1 MRILKRIKAS
11 FVPFLIFGLWLI
23 IVFLIVRS
31 TMLSVELNFTNF
43 RWENYKKHLT
53 LHISQLFGF
62 SDNEINVEEQHKKYI
77 KSNYKN
83 NDIGIWVNDHDDNS
97 DWNDKKSKL
106 VEKSLSDIPIDVTE
120 NNVPL
125 KINVDSEK
133 KIVNASSENG
143 SNKKKKPVRKS
154 KVESSM
160 NKGDEGKTGDNIS
173 GEIEHDP
180 NNAKKINAIRH
191 NK

>member
-1 MRILKRIKAS
+1 MSILKRIKVS

-43 RWENYKKHLT
+43 RWENYKKYLT

-62 SDNEINVEEQHKKYI
+62 SDNEINVDEQHKKYI

-83 NDIGIWVNDHDDNS
+83 NDIGILVKDHDDNS

-106 VEKSLSDIPIDVTE
+106 VEKSLSDITIDVTE
-120 NNVPL
+120 SNVPPRNNV
-125 KINVDSEK
+125 DTEK
-133 KIVNASSENG
+133 KNVNASSENS
-143 SNKKKKPVRKS
+143 SNKKKKSSRKS

-160 NKGDEGKTGDNIS
+160 NKTDGGKTYDSSS

-191 NK
+191 SK

>member
-1 MRILKRIKAS
+1 MSILKRIKVS

-43 RWENYKKHLT
+43 RWENYKKYLT

-62 SDNEINVEEQHKKYI
+62 SDNEINVDEQHKKYI

-83 NDIGIWVNDHDDNS
+83 NDIGILVKDHDDNS

-106 VEKSLSDIPIDVTE
+106 VEKSLSDITIDVTE
-120 NNVPL
+120 NNVPQ

-143 SNKKKKPVRKS
+143 SNKKKKTVRKS

-160 NKGDEGKTGDNIS
+160 NKGAEGKTGDNIS